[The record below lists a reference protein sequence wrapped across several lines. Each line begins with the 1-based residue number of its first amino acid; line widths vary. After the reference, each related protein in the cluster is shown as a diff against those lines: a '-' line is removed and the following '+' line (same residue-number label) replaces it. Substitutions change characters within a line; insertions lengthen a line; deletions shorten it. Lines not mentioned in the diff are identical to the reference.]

1 MPRVL
6 HFVVHVFETT
16 ALLQY
21 HDDRT
26 SREEKRTDDRFYRNL
41 FMQEYK
47 GEDDRNRD
55 AHLVDGNDL

>member
-1 MPRVL
+1 MA
-6 HFVVHVFETT
+6 
-16 ALLQY
+16 ALLQH

-26 SREEKRTDDRFYRNL
+26 CRDEERTEDRFYRNL

-47 GEDDRNRD
+47 GEDDRDHD